1 MLFLFPPPPHL
12 CAHLERHLLIGPR
25 RPLLVH
31 GAAQAVD
38 LEAATQRRSTP
49 GRPWAEAKVEGH
61 RPTSRHMEAEL
72 EVLAR
77 LPIALETTNTPPSK
91 YTKHQPTARHYS
103 FARRTC
109 HTSPRTSG
117 A

>member
-61 RPTSRHMEAEL
+61 RPTSRHMEAWP
-72 EVLAR
+72 R
-77 LPIALETTNTPPSK
+77 CILPRADPHSASAILLSDTLFC
-91 YTKHQPTARHYS
+91 YQ
-103 FARRTC
+103 FC
-109 HTSPRTSG
+109 
-117 A
+117 